1 VGLVDDVHEL
11 LLFDRM
17 ALRVARGGREL
28 MNLLVN
34 PAESR
39 ENP

>member
-11 LLFDRM
+11 HLVDRR

-28 MNLLVN
+28 GTLLVN
-34 PAESR
+34 TVESR